1 MKKYY
6 FLVKIKLFIN
16 IKVPT
21 LKIYQSKFEQH
32 DNYNCIYKFL
42 FVLLLDCI
50 YKFLFVLLLAYC

>member
-42 FVLLLDCI
+42 FVLLL
-50 YKFLFVLLLAYC
+50 AYC